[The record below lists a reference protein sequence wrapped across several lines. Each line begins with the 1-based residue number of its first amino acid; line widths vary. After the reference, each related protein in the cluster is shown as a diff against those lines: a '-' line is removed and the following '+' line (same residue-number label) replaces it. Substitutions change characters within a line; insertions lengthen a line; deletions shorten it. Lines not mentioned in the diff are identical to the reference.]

1 MDDSGRVVKVS
12 IFGHSYPIRAKV
24 EDEEY
29 IRAIAKYVDEKMRE
43 IDEAMKPNST
53 MKVAILTALNVAD
66 ELMTMRRE
74 REDVILTYQEKVQAV
89 SDALDLVLKR

>member
-12 IFGHSYPIRAKV
+12 IFGNNYPIRAKV

-29 IRAIAKYVDEKMRE
+29 IKAIAKLVDEKMHE

-53 MKVAILTALNVAD
+53 MKVAILTALNIAD
-66 ELMTMRRE
+66 ELTTLRKE
-74 REDVILTYQEKVQAV
+74 REDVLAAYQEKVQAV
-89 SDALDLVLKR
+89 SAALDQVLER

>member
-29 IRAIAKYVDEKMRE
+29 VRAIAKYVDEKMRE

-53 MKVAILTALNVAD
+53 MKVAILTALNIAD

>member
-1 MDDSGRVVKVS
+1 MDDSGRVVKVA

-29 IRAIAKYVDEKMRE
+29 IRDIAKYVDEKMRE

-53 MKVAILTALNVAD
+53 MKVAILTALNIAD

-74 REDVILTYQEKVQAV
+74 REDVILTYQDKVQAV